1 MNVDQHTEQSWIAYG
16 LLPAELQL
24 DDHLYGTLW
33 DMRPHERHNIKLFG
47 KTCTLP
53 REQMVYGV
61 DNYSYSGKVFP
72 SQPIPLLL
80 QCYIDWANEFESELA
95 NKDGTDYIPYNM
107 VLVNWYKDG
116 SDYIGAHR
124 DDEAQIIP
132 QTNVMTISFGA
143 ERTFRIRH
151 APKKGEAT
159 LDKVDYKVKSNSF
172 LIMGGNFQEE
182 FKHEIPKTKKILSSR
197 ISITLRKFKSV
208 STCK

>member
-1 MNVDQHTEQSWIAYG
+1 MKLEHLTENSWVATG

-24 DDHLYGTLW
+24 DDHLYSTLW
-33 DMRPHERHNIKLFG
+33 DMRPHERHTIKLFG

-80 QCYIDWANEFESELA
+80 QCYIDWANALESELA

-107 VLVNWYKDG
+107 ILVNWYKDG
-116 SDYIGAHR
+116 TDYIGAHR
-124 DDEAQIIP
+124 DDEKQIIP
-132 QTNVMTISFGA
+132 QSNVMTISFGA
-143 ERTFRIRH
+143 ERTFRVRH
-151 APKKGEAT
+151 APKYSDNKPV
-159 LDKVDYKVKSNSF
+159 LPKKDYQVTNNSF
-172 LIMGGNFQEE
+172 LIMGGHFQDE
-182 FKHEIPKTKKILSSR
+182 FKHEVPKTKKVLQSR

-208 STCK
+208 A